1 MAFISGLIAGLLVG
15 GVAIRI
21 AYREH
26 IAIAQDVISAELA
39 KEWAE
44 LAKEWVEEWV
54 EQNNVDLR
62 F

>member
-1 MAFISGLIAGLLVG
+1 MSFIAGLIAGLLVG

-39 KEWAE
+39 KM
-44 LAKEWVEEWV
+44 WVDR
-54 EQNNVDLR
+54 NNVDLR

>member
-39 KEWAE
+39 KEW
-44 LAKEWVEEWV
+44 VER
-54 EQNNVDLR
+54 NNVDLR

>member
-1 MAFISGLIAGLLVG
+1 MSFIAGLITGLLVG

-39 KEWAE
+39 R
-44 LAKEWVEEWV
+44 EWVDR
-54 EQNNVDLR
+54 NNVDLR